1 MFMFSQ
7 VYFILA
13 QDPSIGVIECL
24 QRSSEMM
31 KGHKLDLFILEL
43 SFIGWLILCIFT
55 LGIGSLWYI
64 PYYQMTLTNFYL
76 NLKES
81 DKELGLD
88 EE

>member
-1 MFMFSQ
+1 MFSQ

-55 LGIGSLWYI
+55 LGIGFLW
-64 PYYQMTLTNFYL
+64 YQMTLTNFYL

-81 DKELGLD
+81 HKELGLD